1 MKLRRGEEGGV
12 NMKNIDQQQMI
23 KAAIIVAIFGVFVLS
38 LTYIIPLLGILG
50 ALAII
55 GAGIYAVYLF
65 LTGKLKL

>member
-1 MKLRRGEEGGV
+1 
-12 NMKNIDQQQMI
+12 MI